1 MEFAERFRT
10 HADPRNLVCVP
21 IGEDADMVSP
31 TYFTGSFRFLR
42 FPVCKDAQRIRNVIP
57 EFILFLQTLLGQLV
71 NTAGGTLVQPEDV
84 QKISHH
90 FLINVIISL

>member
-31 TYFTGSFRFLR
+31 TYFAGIFQFLR
-42 FPVCKDAQRIRNVIP
+42 FPVCKEAQRNKNLFL